1 MELVFWQRQW
11 KGYTF
16 RTTTYPNRFSRS
28 PRRRSTWRS
37 MFTARCA
44 ARRSGIPSP
53 RFESLYRST
62 EITDDLQFRS
72 TASVSGR
79 KGLRVISYES
89 ERWTHH
95 FLPKDSDDGMKLVCS
110 AAVFDSPPMIE
121 SVPLEVYCTYQIIIH
136 LKSSSFAHISL
147 ISPHFINYLVLPCM
161 SSGAFRERGPWAIA
175 LRQNFV
181 FTIEKIGK
189 DGFPLCE
196 HYWPAKMWPLFMK
209 S

>member
-1 MELVFWQRQW
+1 MIATIWNLFLAASVKRLYISNDNISEPIFEVTQTPINLEEHVHSTLRCTSIGGYPPPVLRVYIGQR
-11 KGYTF
+11 
-16 RTTTYPNRFSRS
+16 
-28 PRRRSTWRS
+28 
-37 MFTARCA
+37 
-44 ARRSGIPSP
+44 
-53 RFESLYRST
+53 

-121 SVPLEVYCTYQIIIH
+121 SVPLEVYCAYQIIIH

-147 ISPHFINYLVLPCM
+147 ISPNFINY
-161 SSGAFRERGPWAIA
+161 
-175 LRQNFV
+175 FV
-181 FTIEKIGK
+181 Y
-189 DGFPLCE
+189 
-196 HYWPAKMWPLFMK
+196 HA
-209 S
+209 